1 MGATAADTQREIEE
15 IRKDVSSAA
24 RELRHRI
31 VRTKDRATN
40 PQTYTAAV
48 QEHPAAL
55 VGVGLGAVGVGG
67 LYAARAIAERRRR
80 NQPRERIRRAAVAA
94 AEGLGER
101 IEQVRETVRESLPS
115 IPVEVRFG
123 TQGAEDDGGKEPI
136 VERSNPSVVKKVMWA
151 GLVAGMMALGGLI
164 ARRASTT
171 VWRSIMREEPPTK
184 AV

>member
-24 RELRHRI
+24 RELRHR
-31 VRTKDRATN
+31 VLRVTDRAKN
-40 PQTYTAAV
+40 PETYTSAV

-80 NQPRERIRRAAVAA
+80 NQPRERLRRAAATA
-94 AEGLGER
+94 AETLGER
-101 IEQVRETVRESLPS
+101 IEQVRETVRESLPTL
-115 IPVEVRFG
+115 PVEVRFG
-123 TQGAEDDGGKEPI
+123 TQGADGDGGESAP
-136 VERSNPSVVKKVMWA
+136 VERSDPSVVKRVMWA

-164 ARRASTT
+164 ARRAATT
-171 VWRSIMREEPPTK
+171 VWRSMLNEEPPTK

>member
-31 VRTKDRATN
+31 RRFTDLRSIKRA
-40 PQTYTAAV
+40 V
-48 QEHPAAL
+48 LEHPAAL
-55 VGVGLGAVGVGG
+55 VGVGVGVAGVGG
-67 LYAARAIAERRRR
+67 VAAARAIAERRRQR
-80 NQPRERIRRAAVAA
+80 QPQNRIRRVAQAA
-94 AEGLGER
+94 AEGIGER
-101 IEQVRETVRESLPS
+101 IEQVREALPS

-123 TQGAEDDGGKEPI
+123 TQGADGQGGEPAP
-136 VERSNPSVVKKVMWA
+136 VERSDSSVVKKMLWG
-151 GLVAGMMALGGLI
+151 GLVAGMMALGGLL

-171 VWRSIMREEPPTK
+171 IWRSVLKEEPPTK